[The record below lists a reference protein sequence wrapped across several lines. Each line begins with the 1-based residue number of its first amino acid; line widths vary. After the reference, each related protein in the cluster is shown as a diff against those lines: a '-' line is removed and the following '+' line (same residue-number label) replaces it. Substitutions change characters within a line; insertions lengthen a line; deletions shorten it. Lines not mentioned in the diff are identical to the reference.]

1 MSLLNTR
8 TLSMMAFG
16 KKMKQLRKIR
26 SEGNYGWFNYNYSAQ
41 PEVNINHS
49 DIYIYITLFMYY
61 TQEHILE
68 VPKQVHNKLLHLWK
82 FVQPDLVIT
91 LTGIILYGLI
101 GATYPIIGTI
111 TADINFVCPLHLL
124 LKG

>member
-1 MSLLNTR
+1 MC
-8 TLSMMAFG
+8 
-16 KKMKQLRKIR
+16 
-26 SEGNYGWFNYNYSAQ
+26 
-41 PEVNINHS
+41 
-49 DIYIYITLFMYY
+49 Y
-61 TQEHILE
+61 TQEHIILE
-68 VPKQVHNKLLHLWK
+68 IPKQVHNKLLHLWK